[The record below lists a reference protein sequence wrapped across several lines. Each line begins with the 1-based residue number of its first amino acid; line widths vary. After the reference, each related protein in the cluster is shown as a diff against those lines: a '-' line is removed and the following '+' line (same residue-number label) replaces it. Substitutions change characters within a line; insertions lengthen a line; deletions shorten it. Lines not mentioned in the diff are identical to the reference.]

1 MKALSVTKG
10 GNTDDRLCGVFLII
24 PAMLSA
30 EKNYQTQSLG
40 TAKMLF

>member
-10 GNTDDRLCGVFLII
+10 GNTDDRLCGVFAII

-30 EKNYQTQSLG
+30 EKNYRTANLG
-40 TAKMLF
+40 TVKMIF

>member
-10 GNTDDRLCGVFLII
+10 GNTDDRLCGVFAII

-30 EKNYQTQSLG
+30 EKIIKRQTLG
-40 TAKMLF
+40 L